1 MTQAPWSDNFSLTP
15 VSSQGRPISSPVA
28 FTVEAFKSI
37 HYLHP
42 HAPALS
48 CAMPL
53 FENTIL
59 HRKIREEGGAYGTG
73 ASFNPTFGNFYFHSY
88 RDPKLAQTLA
98 TFQFAIEQLA
108 AGQFDERDLEEAK
121 LGVIQA
127 MDHPIPPGNRAAAAY
142 NLWRD
147 GKTQEMRQ
155 RYRDTLL
162 SLTKKQLQQAIE
174 SEILPKKQDGVIVSF
189 ASRELLEQENAILG
203 SKALPII
210 PL

>member
-1 MTQAPWSDNFSLTP
+1 M
-15 VSSQGRPISSPVA
+15 
-28 FTVEAFKSI
+28 
-37 HYLHP
+37 
-42 HAPALS
+42 
-48 CAMPL
+48 
-53 FENTIL
+53 
-59 HRKIREEGGAYGTG
+59 
-73 ASFNPTFGNFYFHSY
+73 
-88 RDPKLAQTLA
+88 
-98 TFQFAIEQLA
+98 
-108 AGQFDERDLEEAK
+108 
-121 LGVIQA
+121 IQA
-127 MDHPIPPGNRAAAAY
+127 MDHPIPPGNSAAAAY

-162 SLTKKQLQQAIE
+162 SLTKKQLQQVIE